1 MGAGVSG
8 GTSSSRSASISK
20 QEEVASPEKSVSA
33 KWKIMPSSDEAR
45 YLELGNQCY

>member
-8 GTSSSRSASISK
+8 GTASSRSASVSK
-20 QEEVASPEKSVSA
+20 QEEVASPERSGSA

-45 YLELGNQCY
+45 YLEMSN